1 MFTCQIITLKKSI
14 KYILKLQKLIE
25 SYLFGLFQ
33 LLSEQRFQCI
43 EKIKTIGETYMAA
56 AGIKPESQVS
66 IGNKKNINRYSCI
79 LNLSEICLLILSELL
94 QL

>member
-14 KYILKLQKLIE
+14 QYILKLQKLIE

-66 IGNKKNINRYSCI
+66 IGNKNINRYSCI